1 MRRNWKTGL
10 VTIVTAASLL
20 TGCASGGGTS
30 KETKGTR
37 SSEAGSSETVE
48 LTFYNA
54 DGQEDPWTDPV
65 AKALT
70 EKTGVKLKTDYPV
83 GEDEQKIS
91 LMIAGNEY
99 PDMIYAKGD
108 AQSLID
114 AGALIDM
121 TDLIV
126 EYGPNIK
133 KLYGD
138 EFDKLKYSKDDP
150 SIYQLSSYAKGGTT
164 FGVGGSAQVQWQVLK
179 ENDYKIPESLDE
191 YEQMIS
197 NFIREHP
204 KTEDGLDYIGFSISA
219 SDWHWMITLGNPAGT
234 IADGEAD
241 NGQWRVDD
249 DLNVEYKFKSEREK
263 EYFRWLNK
271 LYNEGLLDPE
281 CATQTH
287 EDYIAKISSGRVL
300 GLFDAEWDYR
310 EAVTVL
316 LADGKMD
323 QTYAPLPL
331 TMDSTVKCPELTYRG
346 LITGYGVG
354 ITTACK
360 NPEAAIKFL
369 DYICSDEGQVLVHWG
384 IEGEN
389 YTVENGMRTRSA
401 EEIEKSQTDQNYAKT
416 TGVGFH
422 NYPFPTYGDGEQDAN
437 GDYYTTTT
445 KESVINEYNEE
456 QKAACEA
463 WGVEML
469 KDIFPQADEFPVAD
483 FPPVWAFTLPQEV
496 TDIQNVVD
504 EYAQAQLIA
513 CVIGKRA
520 DFDKTYDAMLKKFE
534 DMDISSAEKMISD
547 IIKEKVAAIKG

>member
-1 MRRNWKTGL
+1 M
-10 VTIVTAASLL
+10 
-20 TGCASGGGTS
+20 
-30 KETKGTR
+30 
-37 SSEAGSSETVE
+37 
-48 LTFYNA
+48 
-54 DGQEDPWTDPV
+54 
-65 AKALT
+65 
-70 EKTGVKLKTDYPV
+70 
-83 GEDEQKIS
+83 
-91 LMIAGNEY
+91 
-99 PDMIYAKGD
+99 
-108 AQSLID
+108 
-114 AGALIDM
+114 
-121 TDLIV
+121 
-126 EYGPNIK
+126 
-133 KLYGD
+133 
-138 EFDKLKYSKDDP
+138 
-150 SIYQLSSYAKGGTT
+150 
-164 FGVGGSAQVQWQVLK
+164 
-179 ENDYKIPESLDE
+179 
-191 YEQMIS
+191 
-197 NFIREHP
+197 
-204 KTEDGLDYIGFSISA
+204 
-219 SDWHWMITLGNPAGT
+219 
-234 IADGEAD
+234 
-241 NGQWRVDD
+241 
-249 DLNVEYKFKSEREK
+249 
-263 EYFRWLNK
+263 
-271 LYNEGLLDPE
+271 YNEGLLDPE

-469 KDIFPQADEFPVAD
+469 KDVFPQADEFPVAD

-513 CVIGKRA
+513 CVIGKSA